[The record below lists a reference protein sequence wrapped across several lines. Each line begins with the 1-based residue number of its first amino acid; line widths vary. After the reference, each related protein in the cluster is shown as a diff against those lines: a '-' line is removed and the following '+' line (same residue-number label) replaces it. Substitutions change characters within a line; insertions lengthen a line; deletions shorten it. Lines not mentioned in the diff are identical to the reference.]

1 MKLSTLEFLP
11 DKTRVLLLDEFRKR
25 ILSDKEGIMKKLG
38 VSRNTINTWIRGE
51 YRPSIKQLK
60 MLGVTLSKSQNE
72 IKELGLEGGKVIRLS
87 KEMPTTELSWIVG
100 ILDGDNTG
108 KRDGIGI
115 SNQDINLVKTFIDI
129 TSKLF
134 GCNREDFKVYVT
146 WYTNEPLSEI
156 AKFLE
161 INEKQIRY
169 YKPSKTS
176 YKINSPQV
184 QAVFYSRTIKKF
196 LENIKNTFSINSIQF
211 AWYVRGLA
219 DSDGGFA
226 RNNITISQKYNKI
239 KNLEIVKKILD
250 SFEIQNGGIKGPDS
264 KNMLRINIFSDKQN
278 LKKYNNFIG
287 FYSKPKLEKLN
298 SLIT

>member
-11 DKTRVLLLDEFRKR
+11 DKTRVLLLDEFRKK

-38 VSRNTINTWIRGE
+38 VSRNTINAWIRGE

-60 MLGVTLSKSQNE
+60 MLDVALSESQNE
-72 IKELGLEGGKVIRLS
+72 INELGLEGGKVITLS
-87 KEMPTTELSWIVG
+87 KEMPTTELSWILG
-100 ILDGDNTG
+100 ILDSDNAG

-134 GCNREDFKVYVT
+134 GCNREDFKIYIT

-169 YKPSKTS
+169 YKPSKNS
-176 YKINSPQV
+176 YKMNLPQI
-184 QAVFYSRTIKKF
+184 QAIFYSRVIRKF
-196 LENIKNTFSINSIQF
+196 LENIKNTFPTNFKQF

-219 DSDGGFA
+219 DGDGGFVK
-226 RNNITISQKYNKI
+226 NNICIQQKSNNILNLKI
-239 KNLEIVKKILD
+239 AENILD
-250 SFEIQNGGIKGPDS
+250 SLEIQHGGIKG
-264 KNMLRINIFSDKQN
+264 LN
-278 LKKYNNFIG
+278 LKKYFNFIG
-287 FYSKPKLEKLN
+287 FKSQSKLEKLN
-298 SLIT
+298 SLIA